1 VAAWS
6 ASLSSAQLTQPLC
19 SPFVVAREQ
28 IWRQPDVLALISAEI
43 ADADR
48 ETQNVTSQA
57 FSSGAHF
64 HGDGNLMESERALRV
79 RKLLARTSL
88 LHQLLQLLQTAQ
100 SGALTAEIDPRP
112 FAQLLAAD
120 EGDSSIDTRV
130 RGGFGLIHLLIIGAP
145 PLPADAE
152 SWTDIAQAAQML
164 GGECYRRQ
172 WAYQLQPLL
181 DLLLR
186 TAGAQNGRGRD
197 ANASGS
203 TACLL
208 DAADDNGQ

>member
-1 VAAWS
+1 VA
-6 ASLSSAQLTQPLC
+6 PD
-19 SPFVVAREQ
+19 Q

-48 ETQNVTSQA
+48 EAQNATSQA
-57 FSSGAHF
+57 FSTGAHS
-64 HGDGNLMESERALRV
+64 HGDGNLMESERALRL
-79 RKLLARTSL
+79 RKLRARASL
-88 LHQLLQLLQTAQ
+88 LSQLLQLLQTAH
-100 SGALTAEIDPRP
+100 SGALTAEIYPRP

-120 EGDSSIDTRV
+120 EDDSLIDTRV

-164 GGECYRRQ
+164 GAECYRRQ

-186 TAGAQNGRGRD
+186 AAGAQNGRGRD
-197 ANASGS
+197 ANVTGLR
-203 TACLL
+203 ACPL